1 VFVYWAVAKSSRWVR
16 GWVIVSRAALD
27 LYTVRKNEHSIV
39 DSLYLY
45 IMPTDTFEN
54 PWEFYFYLKKKI
66 NYKSRISE
74 VM

>member
-1 VFVYWAVAKSSRWVR
+1 MCLFTELLLRARDELG
-16 GWVIVSRAALD
+16 GWVIVSRASLD

-54 PWEFYFYLKKKI
+54 P
-66 NYKSRISE
+66 
-74 VM
+74 